1 MKTVEGEGRALQL
14 HPEEMLS
21 GVRSRVFN
29 GMENDIDMTDVSNEN
44 GVEDDTNLIHRVP
57 MPLDSGLASDLSK
70 AVDRHTNSDV
80 LFFVATMTKERTKK
94 KKCIDMYS
102 SFVLNI
108 LFSIFAKKKISC
120 LHKKDGLPTVLLKCS
135 YIFG

>member
-1 MKTVEGEGRALQL
+1 MKAIEGEGRALQL

-80 LFFVATMTKERTKK
+80 LFFCCNDDEGENKKEKNNDPPIHGT
-94 KKCIDMYS
+94 
-102 SFVLNI
+102 
-108 LFSIFAKKKISC
+108 
-120 LHKKDGLPTVLLKCS
+120 
-135 YIFG
+135 